1 MSESELHIVSFDIP
15 DPPDYGGVVD
25 VFYRIK
31 ALAVLGVKIHL
42 HCFQYGRENS
52 KLLESICS
60 AVHYYPRKRSP
71 KYLFSKTPFIVDS
84 RKNDKLL
91 ENLISKPYPIL
102 FEGLH
107 TTAYL
112 AEAELKGRLKIV
124 RAHNVEH
131 DYYKSLAKTEA
142 IPWKKI
148 FFKQEAR
155 KLANYEKVL
164 KHADHILAISSKDEA
179 YFSGKYGHTI
189 KINPFHPIGE
199 LSLSDHNEK
208 YAFYHGNLT
217 VSENIEALR
226 YLIQEVFSKM
236 DVPLVV
242 AGKDA
247 ERAVHKIAGKKANL
261 RVFSNPDN
269 KKMNELARK
278 AAVHVLPTF
287 QDTGFKIK
295 LLYSLFTVPFVVVNS
310 MMVSGT
316 DLAPFCE
323 IADTP
328 REMAATITK
337 LISAKVESEKL
348 NARSEFLEAHYSNS
362 RNAQKI
368 ISLLE

>member
-1 MSESELHIVSFDIP
+1 MSEKELHIVSFDIP

-31 ALAVLGVKIHL
+31 ALADLGVKIHL
-42 HCFQYGRENS
+42 HCFQYKRESS
-52 KLLESICS
+52 KLLEKICS
-60 AVHYYPRKRSP
+60 TVHYYPRKRSA
-71 KYLFSKTPFIVDS
+71 KYVFSKMPFIVES
-84 RKNDKLL
+84 RRNDELL
-91 ENLISKPYPIL
+91 QNLISNPVPIL

-107 TTAYL
+107 STAYL
-112 AEAELKGRLKIV
+112 AEAALKDRLKIV

-131 DYYKSLAKTEA
+131 DYYQNLAKTESKS
-142 IPWKKI
+142 WKKI

-164 KHADHILAISSKDEA
+164 KLADHILAISSKDEA
-179 YFSGKYGHTI
+179 YFSKKYGNTI
-189 KINPFHPIGE
+189 KVNPFHPIAE
-199 LSLSDHNEK
+199 LSLSFYQEN

-217 VSENIEALR
+217 VSENTEALR
-226 YLIQEVFSKM
+226 YLIQDVFSKI

-247 ERAVHKIAGKKANL
+247 ARAVNKIIGKRDNL
-261 RVFSNPDN
+261 RVHNNPTDE
-269 KKMNELARK
+269 KMNELGLR

-295 LLYSLFTVPFVVVNS
+295 LLYSLFTAPFVVVNS

-328 REMAATITK
+328 GEMAEMITK
-337 LISAKVESEKL
+337 LISAKAEKEKL
-348 NARSEFLEAHYSNS
+348 NKRAAFLDAHFSNS

-368 ISLLE
+368 KSLL